1 MLLLA
6 LSPSALTLS
15 PAPAASGVR
24 VSEGAAS
31 SIDSGA
37 RIWDAGLALSMLLSS
52 PALAGKR
59 VLELGS
65 GTGVGGLSA
74 AAAGA
79 QVVCSDA
86 DEECVLPLLEENIAA
101 NGLSGRCR
109 VAKLVWGCEDDEE
122 CVLGLEGA
130 FDLICGSDVLYAPNA
145 FDALLSTLVTLSTP
159 GETEVML
166 TYPTRYTESIF
177 LEEAAA
183 HFETLETFEVEGA
196 GVENVYCTRLRR
208 LPDAEEFSP

>member
-86 DEECVLPLLEENIAA
+86 DKECVLLLEENIAA
-101 NGLSGRCR
+101 NSLSGRCR

-145 FDALLSTLVTLSTP
+145 FDDLLSTLVTFSTP

-208 LPDAEEFSP
+208 RDAEEFSP